1 MQALKKSFFGFF
13 SIFLLIILVILI
25 DITLT
30 YVLNIYEKKVF
41 INHSV
46 YHHTFGKNKVFYK
59 NGIKYITDS
68 YGFRN
73 SSVKNHQKKYE
84 RSILFIGDSFTE
96 GIGLNFEDT
105 FVGIIKKT
113 LSKKNIEVFN
123 AARSSYS
130 PIIY

>member
-30 YVLNIYEKKVF
+30 YVKHLRKESF

-59 NGIKYITDS
+59 NGIKYI
-68 YGFRN
+68 Y
-73 SSVKNHQKKYE
+73 
-84 RSILFIGDSFTE
+84 
-96 GIGLNFEDT
+96 
-105 FVGIIKKT
+105 
-113 LSKKNIEVFN
+113 
-123 AARSSYS
+123 
-130 PIIY
+130 